1 MLRNNYLDPTAQKA
15 YVDGINGCV
24 EYVMV
29 VQEIL
34 QHAKLNKKEMHLTAF
49 DCEDAFGSVPH
60 TLIPHVMS
68 HYYLPESIITY
79 VTSLYTK
86 LQGKVCTKDWETEIF
101 QFLKGV
107 FQGDPYS
114 GVIFLIIFNPIIEY
128 IKKHKETHGYSLSTL
143 KKDALK
149 RCEKCDNNPICR
161 RLQPH
166 NMQQDHAPRA
176 CDRCGK

>member
-1 MLRNNYLDPTAQKA
+1 
-15 YVDGINGCV
+15 
-24 EYVMV
+24 
-29 VQEIL
+29 
-34 QHAKLNKKEMHLTAF
+34 MHLTAF

-86 LQGKVCTKDWETEIF
+86 LQGKVCTKDWETELF

-128 IKKHKETHGYSLSTL
+128 IKKT
-143 KKDALK
+143 
-149 RCEKCDNNPICR
+149 
-161 RLQPH
+161 Q
-166 NMQQDHAPRA
+166 
-176 CDRCGK
+176 GKTWI